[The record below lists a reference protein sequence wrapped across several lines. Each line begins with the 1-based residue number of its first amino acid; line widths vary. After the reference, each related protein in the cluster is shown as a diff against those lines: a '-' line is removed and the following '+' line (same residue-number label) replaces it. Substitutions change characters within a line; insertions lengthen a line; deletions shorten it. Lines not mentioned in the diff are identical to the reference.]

1 MYRKE
6 LRIAISLAGS
16 QAKLAIKLDVSRSV
30 INHWLNR
37 AIVIPVEKAL
47 LAEVIFEG
55 KVLAEDLSPENRVE
69 ILSFKKYWRK
79 KVKTDA

>member
-6 LRIAISLAGS
+6 LRIAINLAGS
-16 QAKLAIKLDVSRSV
+16 QAKLAIKLDVTRAV

-37 AIVIPVEKAL
+37 AIEIPVEKAL

-55 KVLAEDLSPENRVE
+55 KVLAENLSPNNKVE
-69 ILSFKKYWRK
+69 ILAFKKYWIR